1 MFTFIKEN
9 SYIIVKMMLN
19 QFGTAVFG
27 LMLALATSSNETLLL
42 VTGLFSVIFYL
53 FLLHTIM
60 WEEGAKR
67 KIKADAGRATYKPLT
82 GLYMSLCSNIPN
94 IILAVLIL
102 VGYIFGHHDGAFQ
115 MEWAGNIYTVSATIA
130 RLWEA
135 MYLGLIQLFSPYNPL
150 AFVLIILPAL
160 FTCTASY
167 YLGLKEFQL
176 KNLFKLNEPS
186 KKK

>member
-9 SYIIVKMMLN
+9 SYLIVKMMLN

-27 LMLALATSSNETLLL
+27 LMLAMATSSNETLLL
-42 VTGLFSVIFYL
+42 ITSLFSVIFYL

-67 KIKADAGRATYKPLT
+67 KIKADAGRAHYNPLT
-82 GLYMSLCSNIPN
+82 GLYLSICSNVPN
-94 IILAVLIL
+94 IILAILIL
-102 VGYIFGHHDGAFQ
+102 VGYIFGSMDGSFQ
-115 MEWAGNIYTVSATIA
+115 MEWAGNMYTVACTIA

-135 MYLGLIQLFSPYNPL
+135 MYLGLIQLFSPQNPIGFTL
-150 AFVLIILPAL
+150 IVLPSL

-167 YLGLKEFQL
+167 YLGLREFQL
-176 KNLFKLNEPS
+176 KNLFKLKEPS
-186 KKK
+186 RKK